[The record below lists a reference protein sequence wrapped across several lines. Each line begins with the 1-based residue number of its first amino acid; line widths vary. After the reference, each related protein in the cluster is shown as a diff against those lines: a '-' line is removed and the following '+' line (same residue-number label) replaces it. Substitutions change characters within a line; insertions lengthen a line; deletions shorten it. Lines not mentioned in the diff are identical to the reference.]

1 MAKNYTNESYAIN
14 KYSEGIVYRGA
25 DGDYEITLEG
35 FLKENPNM
43 TEEDFAYWKSVSD
56 ELYKKE
62 DIQTTAITRK
72 NVSINEIEETQLVS
86 VESAEFEFLRLE
98 SEGEFTKEE
107 VMNPH
112 FILEIAKQE
121 LPEIQ

>member
-43 TEEDFAYWKSVSD
+43 TEEDFAEYEKAFGASFRQKYGAKLQKLAAFLEQD
-56 ELYKKE
+56 ETGVRIK
-62 DIQTTAITRK
+62 
-72 NVSINEIEETQLVS
+72 
-86 VESAEFEFLRLE
+86 AEHTYVQD
-98 SEGEFTKEE
+98 G
-107 VMNPH
+107 VV
-112 FILEIAKQE
+112 AE
-121 LPEIQ
+121 LLADL